1 MIGNNRAQARRVA
14 VVGATGAIGT
24 QLVELIFERELNFG
38 ALELFASSTDD
49 APSVEGAGSVYRVQR
64 LENLQVLAEFELIFL
79 AVPTKVASE
88 IAAACASS
96 ILIDLSGA
104 CQDRPGAAFV
114 APGFTAR
121 QRLLE
126 LRASGR
132 TFLTPHPVALA
143 AAASLHGLG
152 VERGLVSAVA
162 MLGASS
168 LGRQSA
174 HQSISQSAAVL
185 NAELDLADHETQ
197 LAFNLLLSP
206 QSSRLTGAVRRQ
218 VTELVGQA
226 PELAMQFVQVPV
238 PLGAALS
245 LCVPH
250 RFCAV
255 DWRERL
261 RSAPGVLLQEDEPAE
276 LIDAV
281 NQDAVIV
288 SVAEEKS
295 ARLIWCVF
303 DNLRLAA
310 LCALW
315 TAENVLVADQ
325 AAI

>member
-104 CQDRPGAAFV
+104 CQDRPGAA
-114 APGFTAR
+114 
-121 QRLLE
+121 
-126 LRASGR
+126 
-132 TFLTPHPVALA
+132 
-143 AAASLHGLG
+143 ASLHGLG

-238 PLGAALS
+238 PHGAALS